1 MSRIVEYD
9 NHYFL
14 RIPFTPENMEEIT
27 QYCPNIFNKPGDST
41 DPEQTGIVVG
51 NVHYLS
57 NLNWEGSYQSFG
69 GSLNQGG
76 DQLERVDDTNSR
88 ICGYITDFNEESGIP
103 YLDILCD
110 SSGNPITMADY
121 FLYDLQQPSAPAG
134 TEKTYVLG
142 YTRLGIS
149 IYNAEDDEGCS
160 NLKRIG
166 TSPYSNFYAS
176 TGGSEDY
183 SLAQLT
189 LMDTFE
195 STSSS
200 SSESSASRLLS
211 NFTALCS
218 TAVDFYLMSSI
229 PIFTSV
235 AAAKYYIDTGEI
247 REGTCF
253 NECSMFS
260 NQADEGYYL
269 NSWTFRY
276 NKSKGYLS
284 NDDEAHRLTIQVNGN
299 IVRGY
304 VKEGDYYNIKLKAEG
319 SANMSWTMNG
329 VDYTGTAADFNSSIA
344 ATGFNTWKEY
354 TYYGRDGFV
363 KGGGFKTNIYIYANK
378 EDMEQAFEDPES
390 VLPINPDDIDE
401 SWEPGDTGLNTD
413 TEHDLVSQTHDGAT
427 GLITLYKSTAGA
439 LINLGSELYTPS
451 QGLLDALKIY
461 GESPINSLIS
471 VHHCPI
477 DLDDFITTE
486 SASGFKV
493 GSHSVTSTGVS
504 IVKTYGKIVALGS
517 VLING
522 KYQDF
527 RDYENF
533 DYELHLPFSNPI
545 KLDVS
550 EIVGKTLTIKATVD
564 PYNLQIRY
572 YIIINSVVSQYI
584 DASFGRQI
592 AVLGNDSA
600 GKARE
605 LRQNVASLTSSGA
618 NIAMSVATGNIV
630 GAAMSVGG
638 AATGVV
644 NTLEASKRE
653 AHKQVVGT
661 FASGCAE
668 NDILYPYL
676 QIIEQVSIKP
686 PSLESVYGRPTNL
699 VTKLANVSGF
709 TCAELT
715 QVAINCTDAERS
727 EIEAL
732 VSRGIIIN

>member
-1 MSRIVEYD
+1 MSRIVEYN

-14 RIPFTPENMEEIT
+14 RIPLTPENMEEVT

-41 DPEQTGIVVG
+41 DPEQTGIVIGHVAF
-51 NVHYLS
+51 NTQ
-57 NLNWEGSYQSFG
+57 LNWEGSYWSFG
-69 GSLNQGG
+69 GSLSQGG
-76 DQLERVDDTNSR
+76 DQLERVDDNNSR
-88 ICGYITDFNEESGIP
+88 ICGYIYDYNEESSIP
-103 YLDILCD
+103 YIDILCD
-110 SSGNPITMADY
+110 SAGNPRTMSNY
-121 FLYDLQQPSAPAG
+121 LLNDLGWPTAPAG
-134 TEKTYVLG
+134 LADTYVLG

-149 IYNAEDDEGCS
+149 IYDEEDDEGCT
-160 NLKRIG
+160 NLKRTG
-166 TSPYSNFYAS
+166 SSPYSFFYTS
-176 TGGSEDY
+176 TGGSSEY
-183 SLAQLT
+183 LLAQLT
-189 LMDTFE
+189 PLNTFE
-195 STSSS
+195 ASGTS
-200 SSESSASRLLS
+200 SSESSASVVRID
-211 NFTALCS
+211 FTALRS
-218 TAVDFYLMSSI
+218 TAIDLYLTASI

-235 AAAKYYIDTGEI
+235 AAAKHYIDTGEI
-247 REGTCF
+247 IENTCF
-253 NECSMFS
+253 NESSMFS
-260 NQADEGYYL
+260 DQADEDYYL

-276 NKSKGYLS
+276 NKSKGYVS
-284 NDDEAHRLTIQVNGN
+284 NDDEAHKLTIQANGN
-299 IVRGY
+299 TVRGY
-304 VKEGDYYNIKLKAEG
+304 VKEGNYYNIKLKASG

-329 VDYTGTAADFNSSIA
+329 VDYTGTAADFNSSEA
-344 ATGFNTWKEY
+344 ATSFNTWKEY

-390 VLPINPDDIDE
+390 VLPINPDDVDE

-413 TEHDLVSQTHDGAT
+413 TEHDLVSQVHDGAT
-427 GLITLYKSTAGA
+427 GLITLYRSTAGA
-439 LINLGSELYTPS
+439 LNQLGAELYTPS
-451 QGLLDALKIY
+451 QSLLDALKIY

-486 SASGFKV
+486 SASGFKI
-493 GSHSVTSTGVS
+493 GSHSVSSTGVS
-504 IVKTYGKIVALGS
+504 IVKNYGKIVALGS
-517 VLING
+517 TLING

-545 KLDVS
+545 KLDSS

-572 YIIINSVVSQYI
+572 YLIINGVVSQYI
-584 DASFGRQI
+584 DASFGKQI

-605 LRQNVASLTSSGA
+605 LRQNIASLTSAGA
-618 NIAMSVATGNIV
+618 NVAMSVATANPV
-630 GAAMSVGG
+630 GAMMNIAAAG
-638 AATGVV
+638 AGVV

-661 FASGCAE
+661 FAPGCAE

-686 PSLESVYGRPTNL
+686 PSLETVYGRPTNL
-699 VTKLANVSGF
+699 VTKLGNVRGF

-715 QVAINCTDAERS
+715 QVAINCTDAEKS

-732 VSRGIIIN
+732 VSQGIII

>member
-1 MSRIVEYD
+1 MSRIVQYD
-9 NHYFL
+9 DHYFL

-27 QYCPNIFNKPGDST
+27 RYCPNVFNKPGDST
-41 DPEQTGIVVG
+41 DPEQTGIIAGHVEQTYG
-51 NVHYLS
+51 Y
-57 NLNWEGSYQSFG
+57 NWAGTYESFG

-76 DQLERVDDTNSR
+76 DYLERVDESNSR
-88 ICGYITDFNEESGIP
+88 ICGYLTDFNEESGEP
-103 YLDILCD
+103 YIDILCD
-110 SSGNPITMADY
+110 ASGNPRTMSNY
-121 FLYDLQQPSAPAG
+121 LLMDLGWETAPAG
-134 TEKTYVLG
+134 TDKTFVLG
-142 YTRLGIS
+142 YTRASIS
-149 IYNAEDDEGCS
+149 VYNDENVEDS
-160 NLKRIG
+160 TNLKRSG
-166 TSPYSNFYAS
+166 VSPYSYYYCNIDAGTTYA
-176 TGGSEDY
+176 
-183 SLAQLT
+183 LAQLT
-189 LMDTFE
+189 PANTFE
-195 STSSS
+195 ASGSTSS
-200 SSESSASRLLS
+200 ESRACRVVL
-211 NFTALCS
+211 NFPSLKS
-218 TAVDFYLMSSI
+218 TAVDLFLTASI
-229 PIFTSV
+229 PIFISE
-235 AAAKYYIDTGEI
+235 AAAKHYIDTGEI

-253 NECSMFS
+253 NESSMFS
-260 NQADEGYYL
+260 DQADEDYYL

-276 NKSKGYLS
+276 NKSKGYVS
-284 NDDEAHRLTIQVNGN
+284 NDDEAHRLTIQGNGN
-299 IVRGY
+299 NVRGY
-304 VKEGDYYNIKLKAEG
+304 VKEGDYYNIKLKASG

-329 VDYTGTAADFNSSIA
+329 VDYTGTVADFNSSEA
-344 ATGFNTWKEY
+344 ATSFNTWKEY

-390 VLPINPDDIDE
+390 VLPINPDDVDD

-413 TEHDLVSQTHDGAT
+413 TEHDLVSQVHDGAT
-427 GLITLYKSTAGA
+427 GLITLYRSTAGA
-439 LINLGSELYTPS
+439 LNQLGAELYTAS
-451 QGLLDALKIY
+451 QSLLDALKIY

-477 DLDDFITTE
+477 DLDNFITTE

-493 GSHSVTSTGVS
+493 GSHSVSSTGVS

-517 VLING
+517 TLING

-545 KLDVS
+545 KLDAS

-572 YIIINSVVSQYI
+572 YIIINSVVSQYV
-584 DASFGRQI
+584 DASFGKQI

-605 LRQNVASLTSSGA
+605 LRQNIASLTSAGA
-618 NIAMSVATGNIV
+618 NVAMSVATANPV
-630 GAAMSVGG
+630 GAMMNI
-638 AATGVV
+638 AAAGTGIV

-661 FASGCAE
+661 FAPGCAE

-699 VTKLANVSGF
+699 VTKLGNVRGF

-715 QVAINCTDAERS
+715 QVAINCTDAEKA
-727 EIEAL
+727 EIESL
-732 VSRGIIIN
+732 VSQGIII

>member
-1 MSRIVEYD
+1 MSRIVQYD
-9 NHYFL
+9 DHYFL
-14 RIPFTPENMEEIT
+14 RIDFTPENMEEIA
-27 QYCPNIFNKPGDST
+27 QYCPNVFNKPGDST
-41 DPEQTGIVVG
+41 DPEQTGIIVG
-51 NVHYLS
+51 HVSQS
-57 NLNWEGSYQSFG
+57 NLTWVGSFLSFG
-69 GSLNQGG
+69 GSLNRGG
-76 DQLERVDDTNSR
+76 DYLERIDENNSR
-88 ICGYITDFNEESGIP
+88 ICGYITDYNEESGVP
-103 YLDILCD
+103 YIDILCD
-110 SSGNPITMADY
+110 SSGNPRTMSDY
-121 FLYDLQQPSAPAG
+121 LLNDLGWETAPAG
-134 TEKTYVLG
+134 TGDTYVLG
-142 YTRLGIS
+142 YTRIGIS
-149 IYNAEDDEGCS
+149 IYDAESEESCS
-160 NLKRIG
+160 NLKRTG
-166 TSPYSNFYAS
+166 SSPYSNFIAS
-176 TGGSEDY
+176 TGGSAEY

-189 LMDTFE
+189 PADTFE
-195 STSSS
+195 ASGSTT
-200 SSESSASRLLS
+200 SESRASRLLS
-211 NFTALCS
+211 NFPAFRS
-218 TAVDFYLMSSI
+218 TAVDFYLTASI
-229 PIFTSV
+229 PIFSSV
-235 AAAKYYIDTGEI
+235 AAAEHYIDTGEI

-253 NECSMFS
+253 NESSMFS
-260 NQADEGYYL
+260 DQADEDYYL

-276 NKSKGYLS
+276 NKSKGYMS
-284 NDDEAHRLTIQVNGN
+284 NDNEAHKLTIQANGN
-299 IVRGY
+299 NVKGY
-304 VKEGDYYNIKLKAEG
+304 VKEGDYYNIRLQASG
-319 SANMSWTMNG
+319 SANMTWQMNG
-329 VDYTGTAADFNSSIA
+329 VSYSGTAADFNSSEA
-344 ATGFNTWKEY
+344 ANSFNTWKEY

-378 EDMEQAFEDPES
+378 EDMEQAFEDPDS
-390 VLPINPDDIDE
+390 VLPINPDDVDD

-413 TEHDLVSQTHDGAT
+413 TEHDLVSQVHDGAT
-427 GLITLYKSTAGA
+427 GLITLYRSTAAA
-439 LINLGSELYTPS
+439 LNNLGAELYTAS
-451 QGLLDALKIY
+451 QSLLDALKIY

-477 DLDDFITTE
+477 NLDDFITTE

-493 GSHSVTSTGVS
+493 GSHSVSSTGVS

-517 VLING
+517 TLING

-545 KLDVS
+545 KLDAS

-584 DASFGRQI
+584 DASFGKQI

-605 LRQNVASLTSSGA
+605 LRQNIASLTSAGA
-618 NIAMSVATGNIV
+618 NVAMSIATANPV
-630 GAAMSVGG
+630 GAMMNIASAG
-638 AATGVV
+638 TGIV

-661 FASGCAE
+661 FAPGCAE

-686 PSLESVYGRPTNL
+686 PSLETVYGRPTNL
-699 VTKLANVSGF
+699 VTKLGNVRGF

-732 VSRGIIIN
+732 VSQGIII

>member
-14 RIPFTPENMEEIT
+14 RIPFTPDNMEEIT
-27 QYCPNIFNKPGDST
+27 QYCPNVFNKSGDST
-41 DPEQTGIVVG
+41 DPEQSGIVLGHVAFSIDAKW
-51 NVHYLS
+51 N
-57 NLNWEGSYQSFG
+57 GSYNSFG
-69 GSLNQGG
+69 GSLTRGG
-76 DQLERVDDTNSR
+76 DYLERVDENNQR
-88 ICGYITDFNEESGIP
+88 ICGYIDNFNEESGTP
-103 YLDILCD
+103 YIDILCD
-110 SSGNPITMADY
+110 ASGNPRTMSNY
-121 FLYDLQQPSAPAG
+121 LLMDLGWETAPAG
-134 TEKTYVLG
+134 TGDTYVLG
-142 YTRLGIS
+142 YTRCGIS
-149 IYNAEDDEGCS
+149 IYNEEGS
-160 NLKRIG
+160 LNDVTNLKRTG
-166 TSPYSNFYAS
+166 SGPYSIYRCE
-176 TGGSEDY
+176 TGGTESYE
-183 SLAQLT
+183 LARIEPS
-189 LMDTFE
+189 DTFE
-195 STSSS
+195 QGGSG
-200 SSESSASRLLS
+200 SSESTYSRIYF
-211 NFTALCS
+211 NFTGLRS
-218 TAVDFYLMSSI
+218 TAADLYITASI

-235 AAAKYYIDTGEI
+235 EAAQHYIDTGEI

-253 NECSMFS
+253 NESSMFS
-260 NQADEGYYL
+260 DQADEGYYL

-276 NKSKGYLS
+276 NKSKGYVS
-284 NDDEAHRLTIQVNGN
+284 NDEEAHRLNIQSNGN
-299 IVRGY
+299 TVRGY
-304 VKEGDYYNIKLKAEG
+304 VKEGDYYNIKLKATG
-319 SANMSWTMNG
+319 SANMTWQMNG
-329 VDYTGTAADFNSSIA
+329 VNYSGTAADFNSSEA
-344 ATGFNTWKEY
+344 ATSFNTWKEY

-378 EDMEQAFEDPES
+378 EDMKQAFDDPES
-390 VLPINPDDIDE
+390 VLPINPDDVDD

-413 TEHDLVSQTHDGAT
+413 TEHDLVSQVHDGAT
-427 GLITLYKSTAGA
+427 GLITLYRSTSAALNQLGA
-439 LINLGSELYTPS
+439 ELYTAS
-451 QGLLDALKIY
+451 QSLLDALKIY

-477 DLDDFITTE
+477 NLDDFITTE
-486 SASGFKV
+486 STSGFKV
-493 GSHSVTSTGVS
+493 GSHSVSTTGVN

-517 VLING
+517 TLING

-545 KLDVS
+545 KLDAS

-584 DASFGRQI
+584 DASFGKQI

-605 LRQNVASLTSSGA
+605 LRQNIASLTSAGA
-618 NIAMSVATGNIV
+618 NVAMSVATANPV
-630 GAAMSVGG
+630 GAMMNIASAG
-638 AATGVV
+638 TGIV

-661 FASGCAE
+661 FAPGCAE

-699 VTKLANVSGF
+699 VTKLGNVRGF

-715 QVAINCTDAERS
+715 QVAINCTDSERS

-732 VSRGIIIN
+732 VSQGIII

>member
-9 NHYFL
+9 GHYFL
-14 RIPFTPENMEEIT
+14 RIPFTPDNMEEIT

-41 DPEQTGIVVG
+41 DPAQAAIVLGETHWTV
-51 NVHYLS
+51 LQE
-57 NLNWEGSYQSFG
+57 WEGRYETLGPALDEQE
-69 GSLNQGG
+69 LIRIDEN
-76 DQLERVDDTNSR
+76 NSR
-88 ICGYITDFNEESGIP
+88 ICGYLTNFNEESGVP
-103 YLDILCD
+103 YIDILCD
-110 SSGNPITMADY
+110 ASGNPRTMSNYLLMDAGWS
-121 FLYDLQQPSAPAG
+121 LAPAG
-134 TEKTYVLG
+134 TGDTYVLG
-142 YTRLGIS
+142 STRAGIS
-149 IYNAEDDEGCS
+149 IMDTVDSTDGYTNLERIEQSIYTYYNS
-160 NLKRIG
+160 NKD
-166 TSPYSNFYAS
+166 
-176 TGGSEDY
+176 GGDSYEAARPDL
-183 SLAQLT
+183 SV
-189 LMDTFE
+189 DTFE
-195 STSSS
+195 ASGTSSS
-200 SSESSASRLLS
+200 VINRILLD
-211 NFTALCS
+211 FPDFRS
-218 TAVDFYLMSSI
+218 TAADLIISADI
-229 PIFTSV
+229 PIFISE
-235 AAAKYYIDTGEI
+235 AAAKHYIDTGEI

-253 NECSMFS
+253 NESSMFS
-260 NQADEGYYL
+260 DQADEDYYL

-276 NKSKGYLS
+276 NKSKGYKS
-284 NDDEAHRLTIQVNGN
+284 NDDEAHRLTIQANGN
-299 IVRGY
+299 TVRGY
-304 VKEGDYYNIKLKAEG
+304 VKEGDYYNIKLKASG

-329 VDYTGTAADFNSSIA
+329 VDYTGTAADFNSSDA
-344 ATGFNTWKEY
+344 ATNYNTWKEY

-390 VLPINPDDIDE
+390 VLPINPDDVDD

-413 TEHDLVSQTHDGAT
+413 TEHDLVSQVHDGAT
-427 GLITLYKSTAGA
+427 GLITLYRSTAAALNQLGA
-439 LINLGSELYTPS
+439 ELYTAS
-451 QGLLDALKIY
+451 QSLLDALKIY

-477 DLDDFITTE
+477 NLDDFITTE
-486 SASGFKV
+486 STSGFKV
-493 GSHSVTSTGVS
+493 GSHSVSTSGVS
-504 IVKTYGKIVALGS
+504 ICKTYGKIVALGS
-517 VLING
+517 TLING

-545 KLDVS
+545 KLDAS

-584 DASFGRQI
+584 DASFGKQI

-605 LRQNVASLTSSGA
+605 LRQNIASLTSAGA
-618 NIAMSVATGNIV
+618 NVAMSVATANPV
-630 GAAMSVGG
+630 GAMMNIASAG
-638 AATGVV
+638 TGIV

-661 FASGCAE
+661 FAPGCAE

-676 QIIEQVSIKP
+676 QIIEQISIKP

-699 VTKLANVSGF
+699 VTKLGNVRGF

-715 QVAINCTDAERS
+715 QVAINCTDSERS

-732 VSRGIIIN
+732 VSQGIII

>member
-9 NHYFL
+9 GHYFL
-14 RIPFTPENMEEIT
+14 RIPFTPDNMEEIT

-41 DPEQTGIVVG
+41 DPEQTGIVAGLVSWDTQANWAG
-51 NVHYLS
+51 NY
-57 NLNWEGSYQSFG
+57 NSFG
-69 GSLNQGG
+69 GSLSQGG
-76 DQLERVDDTNSR
+76 DHLERVNENNSR
-88 ICGYITDFNEESGIP
+88 ICGFIYNFEEESGTP
-103 YLDILCD
+103 YIDILCD
-110 SSGNPITMADY
+110 SSGNPRTMSNY
-121 FLYDLQQPSAPAG
+121 LLMDLGWPTAPAG
-134 TEKTYVLG
+134 TGDTYVLG
-142 YTRLGIS
+142 FFRGGIS
-149 IYNAEDDEGCS
+149 IYDEEDDEEGCT
-160 NLKRIG
+160 NLKRTG
-166 TSPYSNFYAS
+166 SAPYITFSCS
-176 TGGSEDY
+176 TGGSSSYE
-183 SLAQLT
+183 LAQLQ
-189 LMDTFE
+189 LYDDFE
-195 STSSS
+195 ASGGTSSLS
-200 SSESSASRLLS
+200 AASRIILSSAAFR
-211 NFTALCS
+211 S
-218 TAVDFYLMSSI
+218 TAKDLYLTASI
-229 PIFTSV
+229 PIFLTE
-235 AAAKYYIDTGEI
+235 ADAKHYIDTGEI

-253 NECSMFS
+253 NESSMFS
-260 NQADEGYYL
+260 DQADEGYYL

-284 NDDEAHRLTIQVNGN
+284 NDDEAHKLNIQANGN
-299 IVRGY
+299 IVKGY
-304 VKEGDYYNIKLKAEG
+304 VKEGDYYNIKLKATG
-319 SANMSWTMNG
+319 SANMTWQMNG
-329 VDYTGTAADFNSSIA
+329 VNYSGTAADFNSSDA
-344 ATGFNTWKEY
+344 ALSFNTWKEY

-390 VLPINPDDIDE
+390 VLPINPDDVDD

-413 TEHDLVSQTHDGAT
+413 TEHDLVSQVHDGAT
-427 GLITLYKSTAGA
+427 GLITLYRSTAAALNQLGA
-439 LINLGSELYTPS
+439 ELYTAS
-451 QGLLDALKIY
+451 QSLLDALKIY

-477 DLDDFITTE
+477 NLDDFITTE

-493 GSHSVTSTGVS
+493 GSHSVSTTGVN

-517 VLING
+517 TLING

-545 KLDVS
+545 KLDAS

-584 DASFGRQI
+584 DASFGKQI

-605 LRQNVASLTSSGA
+605 LRQNIASLTSAGA
-618 NIAMSVATGNIV
+618 NVAMSIATANPV
-630 GAAMSVGG
+630 GAMMNIASAG
-638 AATGVV
+638 TGIV

-661 FASGCAE
+661 FAPGCAE

-686 PSLESVYGRPTNL
+686 PSLETVYGRPTNL
-699 VTKLANVSGF
+699 VTKLGNVRGF

-715 QVAINCTDAERS
+715 QVAINCTDSERS

-732 VSRGIIIN
+732 VSQGIII

>member
-1 MSRIVEYD
+1 MSRIVQYD
-9 NHYFL
+9 DHYFL

-27 QYCPNIFNKPGDST
+27 RYCPNVFNKPGDST
-41 DPEQTGIVVG
+41 DPEQAGIALGRVSWVSENDWIG
-51 NVHYLS
+51 RY
-57 NLNWEGSYQSFG
+57 ESFG
-69 GSLNQGG
+69 PTLDEQVLSRIDEN
-76 DQLERVDDTNSR
+76 NSR
-88 ICGYITDFNEESGIP
+88 ICGYLTNYNEESGEP
-103 YLDILCD
+103 YIDILCD
-110 SSGNPITMADY
+110 SSGNPRTMSNY
-121 FLYDLQQPSAPAG
+121 LLMDLGWDTAPAG
-134 TEKTYVLG
+134 TSDTYVLG
-142 YTRLGIS
+142 YTRSGIS
-149 IYNAEDDEGCS
+149 ILDKIDNTEGYT
-160 NLKRIG
+160 NLKMTEQVSYPRYMLSKDTG
-166 TSPYSNFYAS
+166 AS
-176 TGGSEDY
+176 YLNARLD
-183 SLAQLT
+183 LT
-189 LMDTFE
+189 VDTFE
-195 STSSS
+195 EQGGSISPTNRIIIDFTS
-200 SSESSASRLLS
+200 
-211 NFTALCS
+211 FKS
-218 TAVDFYLMSSI
+218 TAADLYINANI
-229 PIFTSV
+229 PIFLSE
-235 AAAKYYIDTGEI
+235 ADAKHYIDTGEI

-253 NECSMFS
+253 NESSMFS
-260 NQADEGYYL
+260 DQADEDYYL

-276 NKSKGYLS
+276 NKSKGYIS
-284 NDDEAHRLTIQVNGN
+284 NDDEAHRLTIQANGN
-299 IVRGY
+299 NVRGY
-304 VKEGDYYNIKLKAEG
+304 VKEGDYYNIKLKATG

-329 VDYTGTAADFNSSIA
+329 VDYTGTAADFNSSGA
-344 ATGFNTWKEY
+344 ATNYNTWKEY

-390 VLPINPDDIDE
+390 VLPINPDDVDD

-413 TEHDLVSQTHDGAT
+413 TEHDLVSQVHDGAT
-427 GLITLYKSTAGA
+427 GLITLYRSTAAALNQLGA
-439 LINLGSELYTPS
+439 ELYTPS
-451 QGLLDALKIY
+451 QSLLDALKIY

-477 DLDDFITTE
+477 DLDNFITTE

-493 GSHSVTSTGVS
+493 GSHSVSSTGVS

-517 VLING
+517 TLING

-545 KLDVS
+545 KLDAS
-550 EIVGKTLTIKATVD
+550 EIVGKTLTLKATVD

-584 DASFGRQI
+584 DASFGKQI

-605 LRQNVASLTSSGA
+605 LRQNIASLTSAGA
-618 NIAMSVATGNIV
+618 NVAMSVATANPV
-630 GAAMSVGG
+630 GAMMNLASAG
-638 AATGVV
+638 TGIV

-661 FASGCAE
+661 FAPGCAE

-686 PSLESVYGRPTNL
+686 PSLELVYGRPTNL
-699 VTKLANVSGF
+699 VTKLGNVRGF

-715 QVAINCTDAERS
+715 QVAINCTDAEKA
-727 EIEAL
+727 EIESL
-732 VSRGIIIN
+732 VSQGIII